1 MNEYVVVYKWYIA
14 PKMPMKNDFDPLV
27 KKDYGKIPKFM
38 TKIKKE
44 IEEEYQ
50 LVREMQ
56 VEAEQEEAK

>member
-1 MNEYVVVYKWYIA
+1 
-14 PKMPMKNDFDPLV
+14 MPMKNDFDPLV